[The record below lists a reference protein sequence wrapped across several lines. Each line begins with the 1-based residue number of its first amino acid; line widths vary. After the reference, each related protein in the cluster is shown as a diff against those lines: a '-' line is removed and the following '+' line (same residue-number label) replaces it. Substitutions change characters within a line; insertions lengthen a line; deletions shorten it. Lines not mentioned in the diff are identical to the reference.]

1 MTVEEIMES
10 WVKDAPIDETN
21 LSESARSIPILHTKY
36 YPLYSKEKVKLA
48 AMRLRL
54 KKLKHEKEEFLNNPT
69 EEDFARGWN
78 YPDRKILKGDVRP
91 YLEGDDDI
99 LKAELKIAAQSEV
112 VDMLQDIL
120 RQIGNRNFII
130 TNMIKD
136 RDFLHGG

>member
-1 MTVEEIMES
+1 MEA
-10 WVKDAPIDETN
+10 WVKDAPIDETD
-21 LSESARSIPILHTKY
+21 LSGSARAIPILHTKY
-36 YPLYSKEKVKLA
+36 YPIYKKEKLKLA
-48 AMRLRL
+48 AMRLKL
-54 KKLKHEKEEFLNNPT
+54 TKLKHAKEDFMNNPT
-69 EEDFARGWN
+69 EEDFARGWE
-78 YPDRKILKGDVRP
+78 YPDRKILKGDIRQ

-99 LKAELKIAAQSEV
+99 LKLQLRIAAQAEF